1 MKITFGLK
9 EPIYL
14 PIQSITDD
22 RGVLIPFS
30 DDIDPS
36 AINRA
41 YYVQNYGRGVIRG
54 LHYHLEEMKMF
65 IIGWGAAKFNTL
77 KLPLEIAKRNDKT
90 EIKEFLDKEPGS
102 LKSWVLSSRH
112 HALLVVPPLYANGWV
127 GLEDNTTL
135 FSLSNLTFDKAKHD
149 DIRIDPYI
157 IGKDKWEVIG
167 R

>member
-1 MKITFGLK
+1 MIITNDLK
-9 EPIYL
+9 EPVYL

-22 RGVLIPFS
+22 RGILVPFA

-36 AINRA
+36 AIKRA

-54 LHYHLEEMKMF
+54 LHYHLKEMKMF
-65 IIGWGAAKFNTL
+65 IIGYGAAKFNTL
-77 KLPLEIAKRNDKT
+77 KLPVEIAKRNDNE
-90 EIKEFLDKEPGS
+90 EIKIYLSEHPES

-135 FSLSNLTFDKAKHD
+135 FSLSNLVFEKAKDD

-157 IGKDKWEVIG
+157 IGRDKWEVIG

>member
-1 MKITFGLK
+1 MKVTNDLK

-22 RGVLIPFS
+22 RGILVPFA
-30 DDIDPS
+30 DEIDPS
-36 AINRA
+36 AIQRA

-65 IIGWGAAKFNTL
+65 IIGCGAAKFNTL
-77 KLPLEIAKRNDKT
+77 KLPVEIAKRNNNE
-90 EIKEFLDKEPGS
+90 EIKVYLAKHPES

-135 FSLSNLTFDKAKHD
+135 FSLSNLTFDKAKYD

-157 IGKDKWEVIG
+157 IGKDKWEIIG

>member
-1 MKITFGLK
+1 MKITNNLT
-9 EPIYL
+9 EPVYL

-22 RGVLIPFS
+22 RGILVPFA
-30 DDIDPS
+30 DEIAPE

-41 YYVQNYGRGVIRG
+41 YFVQNYGRGVIRG

-77 KLPLEIAKRNDKT
+77 KLPLEVAERNENE
-90 EIKEFLDKEPGS
+90 EIKEFLLKNPNS

-135 FSLSNLTFDKAKHD
+135 FSLSNLTFDKAKND
-149 DIRIDPYI
+149 DIRIDPYV
-157 IGKDKWEVIG
+157 IGNDKWEVRG

>member
-1 MKITFGLK
+1 MKITNDLT

-22 RGVLIPFS
+22 RGILVPFA

-41 YYVQNYGRGVIRG
+41 YFVQNYGRGVIRG

-65 IIGWGAAKFNTL
+65 TIGYGAAKFNTL
-77 KLPLEIAKRNDKT
+77 KLPVEVAKRNNNE
-90 EIKEFLDKEPGS
+90 EIKKYLGEHPES
-102 LKSWVLSSRH
+102 LKTWVLSSRH
-112 HALLVVPPLYANGWV
+112 HALLIVPPLYANGWV

-135 FSLSNLTFDKAKHD
+135 LSLSNLTFDKAKHD
-149 DIRIDPYI
+149 DIRIDPYV
-157 IGKDKWEVIG
+157 IGKDKWDVIG

>member
-1 MKITFGLK
+1 MKITNEIT
-9 EPIYL
+9 EPVYL

-22 RGVLIPFS
+22 RGILVPFA

-36 AINRA
+36 VIQRA

-65 IIGWGAAKFNTL
+65 IVGCGAAKFNTL
-77 KLPLEIAKRNDKT
+77 KLPVDVAKRKKND
-90 EIKEFLDKEPGS
+90 EIKEYIEKNPTA

-127 GLEDNTTL
+127 GLEDQTTL
-135 FSLSNLTFDKAKHD
+135 FSLSNLVFEKAKND

-157 IGKDKWEVIG
+157 IGKDKWQVIG